1 MGLNITAKNAMLSSL
16 ISQAVYASIH
26 NNDPAENGANEIS
39 GGSPAYAR
47 KSLTWGTPSNGSVS
61 ITNQPVFDIPAGTT
75 VKYIG
80 LWSASTGGTFYG
92 SAAVTNETYSG
103 QGTYTVTSGTISIS

>member
-1 MGLNITAKNAMLSSL
+1 MGLNTTAKNAMLSSI

-26 NNDPAENGANEIS
+26 NNDPGETGANEIS

-75 VKYIG
+75 VKYVG
-80 LWSASTGGTFYG
+80 LWSAPTGGTFYG
-92 SAAVTNETYSG
+92 SVAVTNETYTG
-103 QGTYTVTSGTISIS
+103 QGTYIITSGTISLT